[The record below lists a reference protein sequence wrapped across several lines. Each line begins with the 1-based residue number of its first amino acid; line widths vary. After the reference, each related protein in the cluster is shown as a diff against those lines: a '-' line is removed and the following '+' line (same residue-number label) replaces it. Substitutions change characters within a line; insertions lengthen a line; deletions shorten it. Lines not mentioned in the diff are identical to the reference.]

1 MWAKQFWNLFFLY
14 FSNKQISQ
22 SVFSNLLSAASSCE
36 VRRTTSTIVHSLIA
50 HKHLSTPTCAV
61 LCCSFFFFF
70 FSCAAVSCVY
80 CSVAQGWLLSVVLIL
95 PCPPLPSGSIGS
107 NCTQQ
112 LQSFIFIYFSPL
124 NSFFFLLTS
133 EGDGIFSV
141 YLRSTNKQ
149 KLWFNRLPTAIAMA
163 ELFIDCRPAPSK
175 RRRIRIL
182 VEWSMNERVDAPCA
196 LLPAK
201 EIQKK
206 EKVKVLSR
214 LSSHPSSFTNC
225 STWWYRT
232 AVRSIAIPL

>member
-1 MWAKQFWNLFFLY
+1 MFFRLPLLLCLTPHCWLGRKFWPGALQLVNSHDLLSTNHHHAASQESEKLVVVFIHFNFLIIIIIAHYALVCDWCCQMWAKQFWNLFFLY

-107 NCTQQ
+107 NYTQQ

-124 NSFFFLLTS
+124 NSFFF
-133 EGDGIFSV
+133 FS
-141 YLRSTNKQ
+141 
-149 KLWFNRLPTAIAMA
+149 
-163 ELFIDCRPAPSK
+163 
-175 RRRIRIL
+175 
-182 VEWSMNERVDAPCA
+182 
-196 LLPAK
+196 
-201 EIQKK
+201 
-206 EKVKVLSR
+206 
-214 LSSHPSSFTNC
+214 
-225 STWWYRT
+225 
-232 AVRSIAIPL
+232 